1 MGPGEGHA
9 NASKQ
14 TSFPSPPPP
23 REQSCLYGHWQPG
36 WESRCGRAASGKTRR
51 EPRRSPPRPPRRP
64 AAPLGGR
71 AVPAQP
77 PRTSRSLPGPCD
89 SPRPTSLM
97 SSCDPSWL
105 DMTARSGSNEER
117 QCRLSSRS
125 KTWGCCCPAP
135 SGRDWEMLLGRQ
147 EQSSLPAPHHCGR
160 KAGIYRQPAGTFLV
174 VERWTQKKASMNL
187 HPEIL
192 QSHLQEHAAKVL
204 LRAARL
210 SHLQTPVVRG
220 PLLRQFATLEG

>member
-1 MGPGEGHA
+1 MLLNKP
-9 NASKQ
+9 
-14 TSFPSPPPP
+14 PSLPHP
-23 REQSCLYGHWQPG
+23 RPVS
-36 WESRCGRAASGKTRR
+36 RAAFMGTDSRAGSLGVA
-51 EPRRSPPRPPRRP
+51 ERPPGKLGANPAALRPVPPARP

-71 AVPAQP
+71 AVSAQP
-77 PRTSRSLPGPCD
+77 PRTSRSPPGPCD

-125 KTWGCCCPAP
+125 KTWGCCCPVP

-160 KAGIYRQPAGTFLV
+160 KAGI
-174 VERWTQKKASMNL
+174 
-187 HPEIL
+187 
-192 QSHLQEHAAKVL
+192 
-204 LRAARL
+204 
-210 SHLQTPVVRG
+210 
-220 PLLRQFATLEG
+220 